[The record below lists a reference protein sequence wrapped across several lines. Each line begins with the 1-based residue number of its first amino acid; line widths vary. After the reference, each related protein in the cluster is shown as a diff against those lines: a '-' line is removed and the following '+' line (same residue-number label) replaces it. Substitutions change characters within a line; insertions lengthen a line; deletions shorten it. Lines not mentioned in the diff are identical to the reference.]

1 MSQQASTEVIGIW
14 RLTLVRICLLLAV
27 IAVLW
32 KLASLILLE
41 RDFLQGQGDAR
52 TVRTEP
58 LVAHRGMITDRN
70 GEPLAISTPVKSIW
84 VNPRQISDQPE
95 EITRLADALS
105 LNAESLI
112 SSVQSNA
119 GREFMYVERRMP
131 PADADAILDLNID
144 GVYARQEYQRFY
156 PQGEVTAHALGFSNI
171 DDIGQEGLE
180 LAYDEWLKGV
190 PGRKQVIKDRRGKIV
205 RELDTVESAQPGN
218 ALALSLD
225 FQLQNLAYRELK
237 EAYIYRQARSASAV
251 ILKAGTG
258 EVLAMVNQPSFNPH
272 NRSNISDFGALRN
285 RAITDLFEPG
295 STLKTFTA
303 IAAIESGRYTPGTMI
318 NTSPGRMRVGR
329 DWVSD
334 RGQDFGEISLEEMLV
349 NSSNVASAK
358 IALDLGHEAL
368 RDVLLRVGFGE
379 NPASGFPGERAGVM
393 PNHRVWHDIEV
404 ATLSFGYGM
413 STSALQLAQAYSVIA
428 NDGLK
433 VPVTFLKNGN
443 EMDGAAA
450 PQQVIDAGVIA
461 QVTDM
466 LKAVVDPEQGG
477 GDSAEVPFYSI
488 AGKTGTARV
497 VGANGYDASLH
508 NSMFAGFIPADD
520 PEIVVVIV
528 INEPQGREQYGG
540 QVAAPV
546 FARIA
551 AGAMRLMDVTP
562 DRVSPENVMTLT
574 SR

>member
-1 MSQQASTEVIGIW
+1 MSQETSTEVIGIW
-14 RLTLVRICLLLAV
+14 RLSLVRICLLLAV
-27 IAVLW
+27 VAVLW

-84 VNPRQISDQPE
+84 VNPRQLADQPQ

-131 PADADAILDLNID
+131 PADADAVLGLDID

-190 PGRKQVIKDRRGKIV
+190 PGQKQVVKDRRGKIV
-205 RELDTVESAQPGN
+205 RELDTLESAQPGN
-218 ALALSLD
+218 TLALSLD

-251 ILKAGTG
+251 VLKAGTG

-393 PNHRVWHDIEV
+393 PNHRIWHDIEV

-413 STSALQLAQAYSVIA
+413 STSALQLAQALS
-428 NDGLK
+428 
-433 VPVTFLKNGN
+433 
-443 EMDGAAA
+443 
-450 PQQVIDAGVIA
+450 
-461 QVTDM
+461 
-466 LKAVVDPEQGG
+466 
-477 GDSAEVPFYSI
+477 
-488 AGKTGTARV
+488 
-497 VGANGYDASLH
+497 
-508 NSMFAGFIPADD
+508 
-520 PEIVVVIV
+520 
-528 INEPQGREQYGG
+528 
-540 QVAAPV
+540 
-546 FARIA
+546 RIHI
-551 AGAMRLMDVTP
+551 
-562 DRVSPENVMTLT
+562 
-574 SR
+574 

>member
-1 MSQQASTEVIGIW
+1 MSQETSTEVIGIW
-14 RLTLVRICLLLAV
+14 RLSLVRICLLLAV
-27 IAVLW
+27 VAVLW

-84 VNPRQISDQPE
+84 VNPRQLADQPQ

-131 PADADAILDLNID
+131 PADADAVLGLDID

-190 PGRKQVIKDRRGKIV
+190 PGQKQVVKDRRGKIV
-205 RELDTVESAQPGN
+205 RELDTLESAQPGN
-218 ALALSLD
+218 TLALSLD

-251 ILKAGTG
+251 VLKAGTG

-393 PNHRVWHDIEV
+393 PNHRIWHDIEV

-428 NDGLK
+428 NDGMK

-443 EMDGAAA
+443 EMDGAAE
-450 PQQVIDAGVIA
+450 PQRVIDADVIA
-461 QVTDM
+461 QVKDM
-466 LKAVVDPEQGG
+466 LKAVVDPELGG

-508 NSMFAGFIPADD
+508 NSMFAGFIPADN

-562 DRVSPENVMTLT
+562 DRVSPDNVMTLT